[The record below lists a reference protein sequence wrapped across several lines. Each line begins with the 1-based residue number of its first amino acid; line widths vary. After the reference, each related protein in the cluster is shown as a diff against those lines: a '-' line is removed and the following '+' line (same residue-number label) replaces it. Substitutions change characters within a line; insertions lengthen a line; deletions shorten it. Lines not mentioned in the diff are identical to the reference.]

1 MNNLQDKYRQEI
13 KPKLAKEFGLKNVLA
28 APLVEKV
35 VVSMGLGE
43 GAQDKGLVEK
53 AAEDLKIIT
62 GQKPKVTKARMA
74 IAGFKIRKGDSIG
87 LMVTLRG
94 KRMYDFLEKLVKIVL
109 PRVRDF
115 HGVSSSSF
123 DGQGNYN
130 LGISEQIVFP
140 EIDYA
145 KIDKVRGLQ
154 ITMVTNTNNK
164 LQTKRLLEEIGLPFE
179 KVKSQKSKVKITE
192 SEHG

>member
-1 MNNLQDKYRQEI
+1 MNSLQEKYRQEI
-13 KPKLAKEFGLKNVLA
+13 RPKLAKEFGLKNVLA

-53 AAEDLKIIT
+53 AAEDLKVIT

-109 PRVRDF
+109 PRMRDF

-145 KIDKVRGLQ
+145 KIDKVKGLQ
-154 ITMVTNTNNK
+154 ITIVTDTNNEA
-164 LQTKRLLEEIGLPFE
+164 QAKRLLEEIGMPFAKAQGLPRGVNLKE
-179 KVKSQKSKVKITE
+179 KK
-192 SEHG
+192 